1 MSRSLT
7 VLIVPLS
14 LVPMKGLGAIVDIP
28 VATTTTTMTA
38 RQIEQATHNKDEIY
52 TDRLYFQG
60 PSENFPNAVLLGLK
74 NPPGEHLSKE
84 DALSDASLVLQSLLG
99 KTEAD
104 ITVHD
109 PSHHSELADIRRRVE
124 ESRPLY
130 SGDADY
136 AVFDRRAA
144 PVVPVSAGG
153 ARTYRYGGVN
163 TPRRD
168 ALERL
173 ESSYPRTPSRETYY
187 PHPRTP
193 SRETYYPHPRTPTRE
208 PSYPRTPTRRGHL
221 GRFDV
226 GTVRV
231 GKA

>member
-1 MSRSLT
+1 M
-7 VLIVPLS
+7 LIVPLS

-38 RQIEQATHNKDEIY
+38 TQIKEATLNKGQIY
-52 TDRLYFQG
+52 TDRLYFQE

-74 NPPGEHLSKE
+74 NPTGEHLSKE
-84 DALSDASLVLQSLLG
+84 AALSDASLVLQSLLG
-99 KTEAD
+99 KSKAD

-109 PSHHSELADIRRRVE
+109 PSHHSELADIRRRGE

-153 ARTYRYGGVN
+153 ARSYRYGGVN

-173 ESSYPRTPSRETYY
+173 GSSSSRETYY
-187 PHPRTP
+187 PHPHPRTP
-193 SRETYYPHPRTPTRE
+193 SRETYYPRTPTRE
-208 PSYPRTPTRRGHL
+208 PSYPRTPTRRGRGHL

-231 GKA
+231 GTA